1 MAPRDLNHALC
12 LARAYERRAQA
23 LDVQQTSTTS
33 KSSRPPQRPSF
44 PIPAQQST
52 ITVAAPTSTGA
63 QRPFK
68 KLTPGE
74 MAERRK
80 QGMCYNCDEQYVRGH
95 RCPRLFYLEVT
106 DFEEDIGI
114 EDESNLEDPAPIIS
128 LHALTGIRS
137 EGTMQLQ
144 VDIRG

>member
-1 MAPRDLNHALC
+1 
-12 LARAYERRAQA
+12 
-23 LDVQQTSTTS
+23 
-33 KSSRPPQRPSF
+33 
-44 PIPAQQST
+44 
-52 ITVAAPTSTGA
+52 
-63 QRPFK
+63 
-68 KLTPGE
+68 

-128 LHALTGIRS
+128 LHSLTGIRS